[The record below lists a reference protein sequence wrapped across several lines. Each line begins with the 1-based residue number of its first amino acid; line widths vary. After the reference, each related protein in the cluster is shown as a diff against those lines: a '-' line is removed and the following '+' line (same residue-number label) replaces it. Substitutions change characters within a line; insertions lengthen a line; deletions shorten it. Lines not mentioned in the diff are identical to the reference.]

1 MLYSKPILGGP
12 GYIYCTIEHDI
23 NWMNVLEKL
32 NCFYLIF

>member
-12 GYIYCTIEHDI
+12 GYIYTIEHDI